1 MYILMYVY
9 ICMNIRRQDIYVS
22 LEVICQFLLN
32 LRQLNKI
39 TKSNY
44 LKINYERI
52 KE

>member
-1 MYILMYVY
+1 MDVCVYMYAYTKH
-9 ICMNIRRQDIYVS
+9 DIYVS
-22 LEVICQFLLN
+22 LEVICQFLPN